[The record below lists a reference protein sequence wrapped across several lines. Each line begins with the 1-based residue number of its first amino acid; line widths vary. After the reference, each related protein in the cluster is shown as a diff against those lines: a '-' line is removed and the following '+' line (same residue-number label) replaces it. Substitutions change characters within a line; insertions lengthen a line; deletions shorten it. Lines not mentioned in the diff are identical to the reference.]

1 MSEKTDKK
9 IVDRIKKL
17 LIKHDGCKKI
27 QSEAEAEVA
36 LKLAFNLM
44 RKHHLDMSAV
54 LTENAITDDE
64 IFIIEKECEKFIAND
79 LPVWIQNLIQL
90 INIVCNTECILRKYK
105 TNRSAKQLYI
115 NFIGEA
121 QDISRCIDMYKF
133 FKSTA
138 SKLGYKHQRSVNGNF
153 TNWRSFV
160 EGFTG
165 RLLERAIIEE
175 KQEYQKIKKQEQ
187 ENSGFQDIDDLD
199 DIGDEDETTDQLES
213 QSFELTLKTNELI
226 QLNRYKNY
234 VKDKIKLFIKQQEAQ
249 SEKLKESKRIDS
261 ASFNQGRIAANQYNL
276 SKNSVNCLKLEDK
289 IN

>member
-1 MSEKTDKK
+1 
-9 IVDRIKKL
+9 
-17 LIKHDGCKKI
+17 
-27 QSEAEAEVA
+27 
-36 LKLAFNLM
+36 
-44 RKHHLDMSAV
+44 MSAV

>member
-44 RKHHLDMSAV
+44 RKHHLDMSTV
-54 LTENAITDDE
+54 LTENAISDNE

-121 QDISRCIDMYKF
+121 QDISRCVDMYKF

-165 RLLERAIIEE
+165 RLLERAVIEE
-175 KQEYQKIKKQEQ
+175 KQEYQKIKKHEQ
-187 ENSGFQDIDDLD
+187 ADSGFQDIDDLED
-199 DIGDEDETTDQLES
+199 DEEFDNQPES
-213 QSFELTLKTNELI
+213 FDLILKTNELV
-226 QLNRYKNY
+226 QLNRYKKY
-234 VKDKIKLFIKQQEAQ
+234 VRDKIKLFIKQQEAQ
-249 SEKLKESKRIDS
+249 SEKLKESKRIDLS
-261 ASFNQGRIAANQYNL
+261 SFNRGRTAADKYNINQ
-276 SKNSVNCLKLEDK
+276 NSVNCLRIENKVS
-289 IN
+289 

>member
-44 RKHHLDMSAV
+44 RKHHLDMSTV
-54 LTENAITDDE
+54 LTENAISDNE

-121 QDISRCIDMYKF
+121 QDISRCVDMYKF

-165 RLLERAIIEE
+165 RLLERAVIEE
-175 KQEYQKIKKQEQ
+175 KQEYQKIKKHEQ
-187 ENSGFQDIDDLD
+187 VDSGFQDIDDLED
-199 DIGDEDETTDQLES
+199 DEEEFDNQPES
-213 QSFELTLKTNELI
+213 FDLILKTNELV
-226 QLNRYKNY
+226 QLNRYKKY
-234 VKDKIKLFIKQQEAQ
+234 VRDKIKLFIKQQEAQ
-249 SEKLKESKRIDS
+249 SEKLKESKRIDLS
-261 ASFNQGRIAANQYNL
+261 SFNRGRTAADKYNINQ
-276 SKNSVNCLKLEDK
+276 NSVNCLRIENKVS
-289 IN
+289 

>member
-44 RKHHLDMSAV
+44 RKHHLDMSTV
-54 LTENAITDDE
+54 LTENAISDNE

-121 QDISRCIDMYKF
+121 QDISRCVDMYKF

-165 RLLERAIIEE
+165 RLLERAVIEE
-175 KQEYQKIKKQEQ
+175 KQEYQKIKKHEQ
-187 ENSGFQDIDDLD
+187 ADSGFQDIDDLED
-199 DIGDEDETTDQLES
+199 DEEEFDNQPK
-213 QSFELTLKTNELI
+213 SFDLILKTNELV
-226 QLNRYKNY
+226 QLNRYKKY
-234 VKDKIKLFIKQQEAQ
+234 VRDKIKLFIKQQEAQ
-249 SEKLKESKRIDS
+249 SEKLKESKRIDLS
-261 ASFNQGRIAANQYNL
+261 SFNRGRTAADKYNINQ
-276 SKNSVNCLKLEDK
+276 NSVNCLRIENKVS
-289 IN
+289 

>member
-44 RKHHLDMSAV
+44 RKHHLDMSTV
-54 LTENAITDDE
+54 LTENAISDNE

-121 QDISRCIDMYKF
+121 QDISRCVDMYKF

-165 RLLERAIIEE
+165 RLLERAVIEE
-175 KQEYQKIKKQEQ
+175 KQEYQKIKKHEQ
-187 ENSGFQDIDDLD
+187 ADSGFQDIDDLED
-199 DIGDEDETTDQLES
+199 DEEEFDNQPES
-213 QSFELTLKTNELI
+213 FDLILKTNELV
-226 QLNRYKNY
+226 QLNRYKKY
-234 VKDKIKLFIKQQEAQ
+234 VRDKIKLFIKQQEAQ
-249 SEKLKESKRIDS
+249 SEKLKESKRIDLS
-261 ASFNQGRIAANQYNL
+261 SFNRGRTAADKYNINQ
-276 SKNSVNCLKLEDK
+276 NSVNCLRIENKVS
-289 IN
+289 